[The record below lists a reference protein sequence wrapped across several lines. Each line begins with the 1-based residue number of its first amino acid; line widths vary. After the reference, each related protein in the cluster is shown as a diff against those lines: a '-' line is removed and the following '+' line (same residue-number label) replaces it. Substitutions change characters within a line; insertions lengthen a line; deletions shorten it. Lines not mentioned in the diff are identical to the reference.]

1 MHSVETTIE
10 RNLIATNAG
19 NLVFLDAAWK
29 LLSAPGVEITPDGLA
44 VGPGDADLINER
56 YDAYVIPLAN
66 AFRNSYEPALAKMTQ
81 LVRRLRIPV
90 VVLGV
95 GAQGTVD
102 YDFSAI
108 KPIERTVRAFMGAV
122 LDRSPSVGVRGEAT
136 LAYLNALGFRDVD
149 VVGCPSMFMWGDAL
163 RVERKAPALDER
175 SRVVITISPYR
186 TAMGRIALRTLAR
199 YPRLVYVA
207 QDLDT
212 LRLLVD
218 GTPLRNG
225 TPDAALP
232 LHPQHPYFRERRT
245 RFYIEPWSWIDDLR
259 RADFVFGTRIHGGIA
274 ALLAGTPATVLAHDS
289 RTLELARYFA
299 IPHRLLRDTRADVD
313 PGAPVRG
320 GGRRRH
326 RGGARRAVCDVHRL
340 PRAHGPRPRLRPRRR
355 GGRLRPPGRRHAV
368 RRRGRRSD
376 ARGRSSTGVAD
387 DAPTPL
393 TGPTAR
399 EATPRQPDAREPAA
413 AAALTRAR
421 RPVRPAWRPP
431 AWCCATP

>member
-1 MHSVETTIE
+1 MTRILLRAPMSPFDVHSVETTIE

-44 VGPGDADLINER
+44 VRPGDADLINER

-66 AFRNSYEPALAKMTQ
+66 AFRTSYEPALAKMTQ
-81 LVRRLRIPV
+81 LVQRLRIPV

-108 KPIERTVRAFMGAV
+108 KPMERTVRAFMGAV

-313 PGAPVRG
+313 PGRLYEEADFDAIGAGHAERFATFTG
-320 GGRRRH
+320 FLGRMGLDH
-326 RGGARRAVCDVHRL
+326 AF
-340 PRAHGPRPRLRPRRR
+340 AHDG
-355 GGRLRPPGRRHAV
+355 
-368 RRRGRRSD
+368 
-376 ARGRSSTGVAD
+376 
-387 DAPTPL
+387 
-393 TGPTAR
+393 
-399 EATPRQPDAREPAA
+399 AA
-413 AAALTRAR
+413 AAFDRQVAVTPFGGAVVGPTPGAARLPAPPTTLRLRSRAR
-421 RPVRPAWRPP
+421 RLAKRPRASRMR
-431 AWCCATP
+431 ASLRLLQR